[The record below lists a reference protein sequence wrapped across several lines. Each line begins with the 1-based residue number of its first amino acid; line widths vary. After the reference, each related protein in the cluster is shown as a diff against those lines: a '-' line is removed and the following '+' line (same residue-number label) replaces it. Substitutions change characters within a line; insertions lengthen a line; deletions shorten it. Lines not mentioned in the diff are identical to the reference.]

1 MVEARKKETH
11 LYTSH
16 GIHLNPKGRA
26 WLVEKICWR
35 SFFQLEHTPS
45 SIKTPVDSTINLGIA
60 QSTQETPSP
69 SLVMQP
75 SVAKFQDESL
85 LYIPAYQLAS
95 QGRHQLMIQ
104 RGDKLLLPHPTPSL
118 TIAKSS
124 P

>member
-69 SLVMQP
+69 SL
-75 SVAKFQDESL
+75 DESL